1 MIQRRR
7 TSIIRYSNIF
17 DEIANFEALYK
28 AYEECI
34 KGRRYK
40 NEVVS
45 STAHIEMIVSDL
57 VRELQEGTYKPGEYY
72 EFETRKEVKRRIIH
86 APLFRDRIVQHAVC
100 NVLEP
105 LYEKKFIFD
114 SYANRKGKGNHK
126 AVARVQLFLYQGRCN
141 NYVLQ
146 GDFKKYYDNVDHEL
160 LKAKIR
166 HTVKDERVLLLCD
179 ALIDSYN
186 GHTGKGIPIG
196 APFSQLM
203 ANVNLDSLDHFAK
216 EVLRVKKYVR
226 LMDDFVIIG
235 HKDDLIYY
243 LQEIQWYADTQ
254 LKQPL
259 NPKTQ
264 IYPANHGIDFGGYR
278 TFANKI
284 LPRKRNVKA
293 AKKRLKAVSW
303 LYRNGV
309 IDERVVKQQINSF
322 KGYMSHCDGNTTL
335 KNVLSIMRK

>member
-1 MIQRRR
+1 M
-7 TSIIRYSNIF
+7 
-17 DEIANFEALYK
+17 
-28 AYEECI
+28 
-34 KGRRYK
+34 
-40 NEVVS
+40 
-45 STAHIEMIVSDL
+45 
-57 VRELQEGTYKPGEYY
+57 
-72 EFETRKEVKRRIIH
+72 
-86 APLFRDRIVQHAVC
+86 
-100 NVLEP
+100 
-105 LYEKKFIFD
+105 
-114 SYANRKGKGNHK
+114 
-126 AVARVQLFLYQGRCN
+126 
-141 NYVLQ
+141 LQ

-166 HTVKDERVLLLCD
+166 RTVNDERVLLLCE

-186 GHTGKGIPIG
+186 GHKGKGIPIG

-203 ANVNLDSLDHFAK
+203 ANVNLDSLDHFVK
-216 EVLRVKKYVR
+216 DVLRVKKYVR

-235 HKDDLIYY
+235 HKDALVYY
-243 LQEIQWYADTQ
+243 LQEIRWFADTQ
-254 LKQPL
+254 LMQPL
-259 NPKTQ
+259 NRKTQ
-264 IYPANHGIDFGGYR
+264 IYPANHGVDFGGYR

-322 KGYMSHCDGNTTL
+322 KGYMLHCDGNTTL

>member
-1 MIQRRR
+1 MIPRRR

-126 AVARVQLFLYQGRCN
+126 AVARVQSFLYQGKCN

-160 LKAKIR
+160 LKVKIR
-166 HTVKDERVLLLCD
+166 RTVKDERVLLLCD

-203 ANVNLDSLDHFAK
+203 ANVNLDSLDHFCQ
-216 EVLRVKKYVR
+216 RS
-226 LMDDFVIIG
+226 FTS
-235 HKDDLIYY
+235 
-243 LQEIQWYADTQ
+243 QEICQT
-254 LKQPL
+254 
-259 NPKTQ
+259 
-264 IYPANHGIDFGGYR
+264 
-278 TFANKI
+278 
-284 LPRKRNVKA
+284 
-293 AKKRLKAVSW
+293 
-303 LYRNGV
+303 
-309 IDERVVKQQINSF
+309 
-322 KGYMSHCDGNTTL
+322 DG
-335 KNVLSIMRK
+335 RFCYYWA